1 MVGYFILLGKGLT
14 IEIIIQFK
22 FIIQFIVQF
31 VIKTK
36 SIGHWYI
43 LKKEINVK
51 PSKLFLLNRL
61 FSSL

>member
-22 FIIQFIVQF
+22 FIIQFIAQF

-36 SIGHWYI
+36 SIGH
-43 LKKEINVK
+43 
-51 PSKLFLLNRL
+51 
-61 FSSL
+61 